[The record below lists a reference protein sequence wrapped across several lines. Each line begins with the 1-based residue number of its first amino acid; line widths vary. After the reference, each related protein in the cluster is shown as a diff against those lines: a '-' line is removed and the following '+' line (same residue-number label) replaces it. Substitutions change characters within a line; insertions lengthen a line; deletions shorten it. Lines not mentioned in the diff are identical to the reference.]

1 MTRTTA
7 TLVALAL
14 LQLLPSPACAY
25 MRGIPTHQFD
35 VFFPG
40 WDGMIQEI
48 LRTNCSRQYYYYR
61 RGEHGPEGEAFMVFH
76 VIECVLQQFPEFRKS
91 EMAASAVILGLLPT
105 TLQSLGSTSAE
116 TSLLGLRRPVL
127 ALLVSVFPTGEKER
141 GGGIVEEDGF
151 HKNETQKTNPPAP
164 PPFSFLVMAGKNTDV
179 LPFVS

>member
-1 MTRTTA
+1 MTKTTA
-7 TLVALAL
+7 ILVALAL

-40 WDGMIQEI
+40 WDGMIQDI
-48 LRTNCSRQYYYYR
+48 LRTNCSTQYYYYR
-61 RGEHGPEGEAFMVFH
+61 RGERGPDGEAYMVFR

-127 ALLVSVFPTGEKER
+127 ALLVSVVSYGGE
-141 GGGIVEEDGF
+141 GGGGRGWVSHGGI
-151 HKNETQKTNPPAP
+151 
-164 PPFSFLVMAGKNTDV
+164 NTDF